1 MKSISEEQEGQT
13 KKNNYMSGED
23 KALAAVFITLI
34 LTIGGCGMFNTYQ
47 SESTAR
53 KKEKTK
59 QMIIEWRK
67 DSMKLALK
75 NEQLKDK

>member
-1 MKSISEEQEGQT
+1 
-13 KKNNYMSGED
+13 MSGED
-23 KALAAVFITLI
+23 KSLVIVALALI

-67 DSMKLALK
+67 DSMKLALQ